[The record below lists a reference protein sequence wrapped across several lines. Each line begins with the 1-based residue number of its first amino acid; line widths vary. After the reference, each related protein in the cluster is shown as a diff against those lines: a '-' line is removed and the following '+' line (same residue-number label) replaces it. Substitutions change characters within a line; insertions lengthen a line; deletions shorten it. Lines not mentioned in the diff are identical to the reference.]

1 MYNTTTN
8 GALQHETSGNK
19 CLDLFSVIGNLRE
32 CSRTDIL
39 ERFEQAFKE
48 NSDNKENKNFSNL
61 TDVIVGTM
69 LDEVIEIFENDNIR
83 FCEDTFRD
91 AISK

>member
-1 MYNTTTN
+1 MTRKDYIKF
-8 GALQHETSGNK
+8 AK
-19 CLDLFSVIGNLRE
+19 VFKK
-32 CSRTDIL
+32 
-39 ERFEQAFKE
+39 AFKE

-69 LDEVIEIFENDNIR
+69 LDEVIEIFENDNNR

>member
-1 MYNTTTN
+1 MTKKDYIKF
-8 GALQHETSGNK
+8 AK
-19 CLDLFSVIGNLRE
+19 VFKK
-32 CSRTDIL
+32 
-39 ERFEQAFKE
+39 AFKE

-69 LDEVIEIFENDNIR
+69 LDEIIEIFENDNNR